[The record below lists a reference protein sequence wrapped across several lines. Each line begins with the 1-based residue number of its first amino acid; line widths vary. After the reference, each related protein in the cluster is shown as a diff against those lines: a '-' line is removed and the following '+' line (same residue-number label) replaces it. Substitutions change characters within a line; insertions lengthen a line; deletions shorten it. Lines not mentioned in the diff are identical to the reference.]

1 MEAPRASGSG
11 LPRDLIQVR
20 GRGFAG
26 YTKTTGRTGRVIPVA
41 VVMVVMPRVAAHACV
56 RPVGRT
62 RLALAFIFD
71 MAPRGHDRMGGCQV
85 LQRHMRGFFTLR
97 KKQLAVSAG
106 SR

>member
-26 YTKTTGRTGRVIPVA
+26 YTKTTDRTGRVIPVA
-41 VVMVVMPRVAAHACV
+41 VMVVMPRVATQACT
-56 RPVGRT
+56 RPGGGT

-71 MAPRGHDRMGGCQV
+71 MGPRDTTAGGAVKRC
-85 LQRHMRGFFTLR
+85 GASSAAFLR
-97 KKQLAVSAG
+97 CERNS
-106 SR
+106 